1 MSGTPLADL
10 FVARGGP
17 ADADATTL
25 QARLE
30 RLLED
35 AAEPELSAPIV
46 IEVARRVA
54 DGDPWP
60 TDTAS
65 IRELGLACA
74 CAAGRASALRE
85 LDEHYMGIVATATA
99 HMRLDA
105 ATVDEVRQQVRQKLL
120 VPDAEGAVKLVRYAG
135 RGKLRGLVKVVAVRT
150 ALDRLRR
157 NKADPAGGKSTGDED
172 FERLASPAEDPELHF
187 LKAHYREAFRTAF
200 ARAVGQLDRR
210 DRNIL
215 RLHQLG
221 GMTLEDL
228 ARMYGQY
235 RSTIVRTL
243 ARVRKQLFSATREA
257 LREDLKLSRDE
268 FDSVM
273 VLIRSRLEVGLSR
286 LLQTVTPAHDED
298 EPSPSS

>member
-1 MSGTPLADL
+1 MADL

-17 ADADATTL
+17 ADTEATAL
-25 QARLE
+25 QHRLQ

-35 AAEPELSAPIV
+35 AAVPDLAEPLV
-46 IEVARRVA
+46 IEVARRA
-54 DGDPWP
+54 AAGEPWP
-60 TDTAS
+60 SDTAS
-65 IRELGLACA
+65 AQELGLACA
-74 CAAGRASALRE
+74 CAAGRAAALRE

-105 ATVDEVRQQVRQKLL
+105 AAVDEVRQQVRQKLL
-120 VPDAEGAVKLVRYAG
+120 VPDSEGAIKLVRYAG

-157 NKADPAGGKSTGDED
+157 DKADPAGGKSTGDED

-200 ARAVGQLDRR
+200 ARAVSQLDRR

-228 ARMYGQY
+228 ARMYGQH

-286 LLQTVTPAHDED
+286 LLQTAMPEPDPDAD
-298 EPSPSS
+298 EPSPPS